1 MEEKPDFDMN
11 EEGFPIQVEDG
22 CLQFVK
28 VLDKGGDG
36 SVCLYK
42 SNPDTEV
49 DPLLPELVAV
59 KFNTSNEMKLKKQ
72 AMWMKS

>member
-1 MEEKPDFDMN
+1 MEAKSDFDLN

-42 SNPDTEV
+42 SNPDIEV
-49 DPLLPELVAV
+49 DPPLPELVAV

-72 AMWMKS
+72 AMWIMS